1 MAERVMAVYDE
12 DSFYAERL
20 AEFINHRK
28 QAPFKAL
35 AFTALEKLKGYGKDH
50 EIDLLLIQAGV
61 SIEEIASIRA
71 EQVFY
76 LCDGEGS
83 SLEESSK
90 GIYKYQAA
98 DGILRDVM
106 EAYLTGDHD
115 DGLSSMISR
124 TGKVIGVYS
133 PINRC
138 LKTSFSL
145 TMGQLLSRD
154 LKVLYLN
161 FEDCSGLGKLI
172 GEELKGGLSDL
183 FYYYSQEKYSWIRLG
198 SLVHTWGELDYV
210 PPVQYP
216 EDLNQIG
223 TLEVA
228 DLVRRIARESPY
240 ETIILDL
247 GQFGKKAVE
256 VLDVCDIIYM
266 PVMDDCVS
274 ASKIE
279 EFEEYLTTSGQE
291 SVKKRIQKIK
301 LPYHCNFGRRESY
314 VEQLLWSELGDYTR
328 QILRKQP

>member
-1 MAERVMAVYDE
+1 LAERVMAVYDE

-20 AEFINHRK
+20 ADFINHKK

-50 EIDLLLIQAGV
+50 EINLLLIQAEV
-61 SIEEIASIRA
+61 SREEIAGLRA

-76 LCDGEGS
+76 LCDGEEGF
-83 SLEESSK
+83 LEEPSK

-106 EAYLTGDHD
+106 KAYLTSDEEAG
-115 DGLSSMISR
+115 SSMISR
-124 TGKVIGVYS
+124 TGKVIGIYS

-161 FEDCSGLGKLI
+161 FEDCSGLGRLI

-198 SLVHTWGELDYV
+198 SLVYTWGELDYV

-223 TLEVA
+223 ALEVA

-247 GQFGKKAVE
+247 GQFGRKAAE

-266 PVMDDCVS
+266 PVMEDCVS
-274 ASKIE
+274 AAKIE
-279 EFEEYLTTSGQE
+279 EFEEYLITSGQE
-291 SVKKRIQKIK
+291 SIKKRVQKIK
-301 LPYHCNFGRRESY
+301 LPYHCNFGRRDSY
-314 VEQLLWSELGDYTR
+314 LEQLLWSELGDYTR
-328 QILRKQP
+328 QLLRKQP